1 MIIDIMRKLIFKLR
15 KIEWEGVMWLIGLA
29 YLFFIN
35 PYEAQKFTLCPFHNL
50 GIEFCPG
57 CGLGRSISFIYH
69 FDFINSFHTH
79 PLGIIALV
87 LIINRIII
95 LFKRT
100 NNNINKKE
108 NLWRTS
114 TN

>member
-1 MIIDIMRKLIFKLR
+1 MQKLKLILKN
-15 KIEWEGVMWLIGLA
+15 IEWEGVLWLIGLT

-35 PYEAQKFTLCPFHNL
+35 PYEEPRFTLCPFHNL

-87 LIINRIII
+87 LIANRIII
-95 LFKRT
+95 LLKRT
-100 NNNINKKE
+100 KNNFNKKE
-108 NLWRTS
+108 NIWLTF